1 MKHDII
7 KQIAKAALQ
16 HIEGLVSEW
25 YPNGK
30 KHGQEWCVGSLSGEP
45 GDSLKINLT
54 TGVWKDFASDEKGG
68 GDIVNLW
75 AAKQRCTMSEAAE
88 GVAKAIGFSVPA
100 AKVSG
105 KSHPKP
111 EPKASESDGWDQV
124 TNPPEDGDDAEAAP
138 TKGTAYY
145 YRTKDGRCLFCV
157 ERFVKPDGKKSF
169 VPWTLWE
176 NCNGPTYK
184 IEWRRKAL
192 AAPRPLYNLDK
203 LTKKPSADV
212 VVVEGE
218 KCADELQ
225 AIFPELVVITWAGGA
240 NATGKTDFEPL
251 RNRTLLFLPDND
263 EPGKKAMA
271 GLVAVYGGKVIVI
284 PDDKEK
290 GWDCAD
296 AIAEGWGRSEFEN
309 LWANATVHRAQE
321 TVNRDVPR
329 TANPALAASAKLIS
343 LELREPESDSL
354 APPVPKHY
362 TERQDDII
370 LPGGAQS
377 ISATA
382 RKIVKLMAAKYYGRG
397 RELLR
402 VKCGVNGLELDPILE
417 KRLCSEVERIGK
429 VVQWATEKNEAG
441 GVIHGSYILVPAIM
455 GAGAAGTLL
464 PAVVEGLPKIRG
476 VVNFPR
482 LRADGTIQAG
492 EYDTESGLLC
502 AKSVEVRTLTSAEGV
517 NALTEILRDFNPAT
531 PADASRM
538 MAAILAPALR
548 FGPWANERFPFPL
561 FQIQADDSQTGK
573 GYLID
578 TIAAIYG
585 ETVEKVT
592 QGDGRGVGGFE
603 EKVHTALAKGKPLV
617 SFDNLRG
624 KIESTF
630 LESFVTA
637 GGPVTLRIVGRTAET
652 DSRAH
657 ILYLTDNGITMTTD
671 LMNRVLSV
679 SLKKQ
684 PADYK
689 WHKWV
694 DGGASGD
701 LQAHIA
707 KRRAYYL
714 GAVYAVMRD
723 WITAGMPSAETRH
736 HQRQV
741 VGALNWIVTNV
752 FHWPDV
758 MDGHEAMRERQTSP
772 VLAFLLEV
780 AKVAG
785 VGDYSATEL
794 LEAATEADVP
804 LPPTI
809 AGRKDADGPK
819 KQLGLSLKPIFKT
832 RSRVSLG
839 GGWSVER
846 LIKPTNYAHGSH
858 EVPVYR
864 LGTE

>member
-1 MKHDII
+1 M
-7 KQIAKAALQ
+7 IAHPEANKKDGAPRQESADEKTTEYVFKVLQ
-16 HIEGLVSEW
+16 ARAGGQGNSTIESANAQVLADFLSRLHQW
-25 YPNGK
+25 LPNGK

-45 GDSLKINLT
+45 GDSLKINIRK
-54 TGVWKDFASDEKGG
+54 GVWKDFASGEGGSDPVSLYAALHNLKMLDAAKAMLGTTVAVSAPPLAVVEDEWKPLRIDDCTPMDPMAATAQAVHRYYNKSGEAVG
-68 GDIVNLW
+68 HILRFESNGKKRFIPRVWGYSQADGSELW
-75 AAKQRCTMSEAAE
+75 ASK
-88 GVAKAIGFSVPA
+88 GF
-100 AKVSG
+100 
-105 KSHPKP
+105 
-111 EPKASESDGWDQV
+111 
-124 TNPPEDGDDAEAAP
+124 P
-138 TKGTAYY
+138 T
-145 YRTKDGRCLFCV
+145 
-157 ERFVKPDGKKSF
+157 
-169 VPWTLWE
+169 
-176 NCNGPTYK
+176 
-184 IEWRRKAL
+184 
-192 AAPRPLYNLDK
+192 PRPLYGLMR
-203 LTKKPSADV
+203 LVAEPAAQV
-212 VVVEGE
+212 IIVEGE
-218 KCADELQ
+218 KCADALQ
-225 AIFPELVVITWAGGA
+225 AALPEAVVISWAGGA
-240 NATGKTDFEPL
+240 PGILQTDLLPL
-251 RNRTLLFLPDND
+251 QGRTPVAWPDND
-263 EPGKKAMA
+263 DVGKQAMA
-271 GLVAVYGGKVIVI
+271 SILGARVLEI
-284 PDDKEK
+284 PADKPK

-296 AIAEGWGRSEFEN
+296 AIAEGWTAERLQEFIGTSP
-309 LWANATVHRAQE
+309 AA
-321 TVNRDVPR
+321 VPLVVV
-329 TANPALAASAKLIS
+329 AS
-343 LELREPESDSL
+343 LENPEESL

-370 LPGGAQS
+370 LPNGAQS
-377 ISATA
+377 ISDTA
-382 RKIVKLMAAKYYGRG
+382 RKIVKLMEAKYYGRG

-517 NALTEILRDFNPAT
+517 NVLTEILRDFNPAT

-684 PADYK
+684 SADYK

-694 DGGASGD
+694 DGGVSGD

-772 VLAFLLEV
+772 ALAFLLEV
-780 AKVAG
+780 AKAAG

-864 LGTE
+864 LSTE